1 MWAFWR
7 NLFDS
12 SGFPPR
18 WKCGEW
24 SSDLGWLHIVSDL
37 AIGSAY
43 FVIPCLLAYYA
54 SRYKRFPFRGL
65 VPFFVAF
72 VIMCGLTHFM
82 DATIFWWPAYRLS
95 GLLKFFTA
103 IISWTSVF
111 AIIRITPQF
120 FGLRSAGE
128 LEKEIAERT
137 TDLRESEER
146 LKLAVDVA
154 GLGVMQIDYHAGTA
168 ELSGLAA
175 ELFDLPAGKPVPR
188 EVVHDRFH
196 PDDRAELE
204 RRIAQCLDPSGDG
217 WFAFEHRIVRT
228 DGSVRWLNVRKRVF
242 FDGNGPLRGVLIA
255 ADVTERKL
263 AAMVVEASE
272 ERLRLT
278 LEAGSMGTF
287 EVDLQTGQSVWN
299 DVEFGLL
306 GHKPGEVQPSPEA
319 FFRYVHPNDVNSV
332 QSQWESA
339 TRTGKFEA
347 EFRII
352 RADGQTRWLAGA
364 GTFFY
369 GAPTKAEG
377 HSTLARFLG
386 VNYDITERKLVE
398 AALIASD
405 QLARE
410 RAEELAAT
418 LDAVPTPIFIAHDS
432 ECLHMTGNR
441 AANELV
447 RLPLG
452 AEASLSA
459 PEETKPRHFKAVTDG
474 RELRF
479 DELPAQRAAHGIPVE
494 NFEFTLVFDDG
505 TGHEMLAYATP
516 LRDEQRRPR
525 GAINVMVDITERKVA
540 EAALKAREAQL
551 LSFVEHAPAAIAM
564 FDREMNYLA
573 VSQRWVH
580 DYGREQNLVGR
591 NHYDV
596 HLDLPER
603 WKEIHRKALAGEP
616 QSNDEDLWV
625 QADGNQLWLRRA
637 VRPWLNASG
646 VIGGIIIIS
655 EDITLRKQAE
665 NKIRTLN
672 AELEERVN
680 LRTAQLQDVNKELES
695 FSYSVSHDLRA
706 PLRAINGFSQI
717 LMEDYCDQLPADAQD
732 SLHEICDNAD
742 RMGHLIDH
750 LLSFSRLGRQEL
762 KKSEVS
768 MNAIVQEC
776 LSALGHNQS
785 AEFRVAELPSAFA
798 DAALLKQVWQNLI
811 ENALKYS
818 RSSTPP
824 VVEIGS
830 RTVDQETVY
839 FVKDN
844 GVGFDMQYVH
854 KLFKVFNRLHHQDEF
869 EGTGVGLAIVQRV
882 IHRHGGRVWV
892 EAKPKMGATFYFS
905 LPIEGLSNHDGN
917 H

>member
-7 NLFDS
+7 NLFNS

-24 SSDLGWLHIVSDL
+24 SSDLGWLHIVSDV
-37 AIGSAY
+37 AIGLAY
-43 FVIPCLLAYYA
+43 FVIPILLGHYA
-54 SRYKRFPFRGL
+54 RRYKKFPFRSL

-72 VIMCGLTHFM
+72 VIMCGLTHLM

-103 IISWTSVF
+103 IISWASVF
-111 AIIRITPQF
+111 AIIRVTPQF
-120 FGLRSAGE
+120 FGLRGARE

-137 TDLRESEER
+137 ADLAESEER

-168 ELSGLAA
+168 ELSSLAA
-175 ELFDLPAGKPVPR
+175 EFFDLPAGKPVPR
-188 EVVHDRFH
+188 ELVHDRFH
-196 PDDRAELE
+196 PDDRDELK
-204 RRIAQCLDPSGDG
+204 RRIALCLDPSGDG
-217 WFAFEHRIVRT
+217 SFAFEHRVVRT

-242 FDGNGPLRGVLIA
+242 FDGNGPLRSVLIA

-272 ERLRLT
+272 KRFRLT

-287 EVDLQTGQSVWN
+287 EVDLKTGKSVWN
-299 DVEFGLL
+299 DVEFRLL
-306 GHKPGEVQPSPEA
+306 GLRPGEVEPSPEA
-319 FFRYVHPNDVNSV
+319 FFRYVHPHDSNDL
-332 QSQWESA
+332 QSKWDIA

-352 RADGQTRWLAGA
+352 RPDGQLRWIAGA

-369 GAPTKAEG
+369 GTSANAEG
-377 HSTLARFLG
+377 LPTLARFLG
-386 VNYDITERKLVE
+386 VNYDITERKQVE

-418 LDAVPTPIFIAHDS
+418 LDAVPAAIFISHDA
-432 ECLHMTGNR
+432 ECQHMTGNR
-441 AANELV
+441 AANALV
-447 RLPLG
+447 RLPRG
-452 AEASLSA
+452 AEISLSA
-459 PEETKPRHFKAVTDG
+459 PEGIKPRHFKAVKDG
-474 RELRF
+474 RELRT

-505 TGHEMLAYATP
+505 TDREMLAYATT
-516 LRDEQRRPR
+516 LRNEQGRPR
-525 GAINVMVDITERKVA
+525 GAINVLVDITERKVA

-564 FDREMNYLA
+564 LDREMNYLA

-580 DYGREQNLVGR
+580 DYGRVQNLVGR
-591 NHYDV
+591 NHYDI
-596 HLDLPER
+596 HPDLPER
-603 WKEIHRKALAGEP
+603 WKVIHRKALTGEP

-625 QADGNQLWLRRA
+625 RADGNQMWLRRA
-637 VRPWLNASG
+637 VRPWLDASG
-646 VIGGIIIIS
+646 VIGGIIILS

-672 AELEERVN
+672 AELEERVV
-680 LRTAQLQDVNKELES
+680 LRTAQLQEVNNELES

-717 LMEDYCDQLPADAQD
+717 LVEDYGNQLPADAQD
-732 SLHEICDNAD
+732 SLHEIRDNAE
-742 RMGHLIDH
+742 RMGRLIDH

-768 MNAIVQEC
+768 MNAIVKEC
-776 LSALGHNQS
+776 LSALSHNQS
-785 AEFRVAELPSAFA
+785 AEFRVAELAPAFA
-798 DAALLKQVWQNLI
+798 DAALIKQVWQNLI
-811 ENALKYS
+811 DNALKYS

-882 IHRHGGRVWV
+882 ILRHGGQVWA
-892 EAKPKMGATFYFS
+892 EAKPKIGAAFYFS
-905 LPIEGLSNHDGN
+905 LPSEGQPNHEGN